1 MAKKLNKINLDKLP
15 YVYYDTL
22 VIDDNSNQLVF
33 ISLIDNAKALKKY
46 KHELNRKNTLL
57 VSEASCYVST
67 SRNCFNIF
75 SRKMPK
81 SDFSHLVA
89 SRKDLCERT
98 NKEGNELLTSYIY
111 VDNDNLFEDKLYDK
125 LYKHTS
131 IPILKEWISYIRT
144 QCSARGYLKELS
156 VYTAKEEKPFRVYR
170 LRISTEQLLEVVQN
184 GIRGNE
190 ISINDV
196 HESSDL
202 MKYTEGLDAYL
213 NIFGDT
219 LANKIQESFV
229 PKFIPDEDEY
239 TTEVNNYD
247 DSCFHNGIE
256 LYPAQKN
263 AIQACVNNLKKSN
276 VALLIAEMGTGKT
289 AMGAGIAYADFG
301 RKNGLT
307 ASVLCPS
314 HLVEKWK
321 REVERLVP
329 NAKGYIIKNIADL
342 KAIESKI
349 KNPGK
354 LENSF
359 LIMSKESAKFS
370 YELRPGAIWSKSKKT
385 FVCPE
390 CGQPLKKRE
399 RHGTG
404 RHKYDV
410 LVPFTKEDFLEKKQH
425 NLYCSNKV
433 RKLDR
438 KTNKWTEELC
448 GCNLWV
454 PVNKTDENT
463 DWIKLGKAGWVT
475 KDHVE
480 TIVEK
485 LSAKE
490 KLSKKESE
498 LFARALDA
506 QEALEDGDPNRG
518 LKAPRK
524 YSVAKYIREKYKG
537 FFDYCICD
545 ELHLFKGDS
554 QQGEAMANLAEAS
567 KKFIGLTGTLL
578 NGYADGLFY
587 ILYRICPRLMQKEGY
602 DYTDEF
608 AFMNDFGVI
617 KRTTTTPITNGRY
630 GNAGPS
636 TDKRLPGVSPI
647 VFTKFLLENAVF
659 LSLSDM
665 EGGLPKY
672 EEIPLEIE
680 MDNDLRYSYEQVSQ
694 SFRNQCGWQSEN
706 GAKVLGSMV
715 QTLSIYP
722 DMPYDIPDLRHPD
735 TDEVLVHVPEL
746 DRDVVRNKEQALLEL
761 VQRKVEAGEK
771 VLVYCQWTNK
781 TDVQQKLNK
790 LLKANGI
797 KSVVMTS
804 KQSADTREEWIENQL
819 EKGAQVLICNPS
831 LVETGLDLL
840 SFTTIVFYQLG
851 YNLFTLRQA
860 SRRSWRLSQEK
871 DIEVYFMYY
880 KNTIQEQAISLMAT
894 KLQASMAI
902 EGKFSEEGLRAMSNN
917 EDLLTQIANSVVE
930 GIKDTVETKSFV
942 VERSERVH
950 DTSRERTP
958 YDKLLVKP
966 NKALVLDFMKCKE
979 KLEIPKVRNKTL
991 SSYASDLSKVFN
1003 I

>member
-1 MAKKLNKINLDKLP
+1 MSKKLNKINLDKLP

-33 ISLIDNAKALKKY
+33 VSLIDNSKVLKKY
-46 KHELNRKNTLL
+46 KHELNKRNNFL
-57 VSEASCYVST
+57 VSEASCYVT
-67 SRNCFNIF
+67 TERNSFNIH
-75 SRKMPK
+75 SKKMPK
-81 SDFSHLVA
+81 SDFSHLIA
-89 SRKDLCERT
+89 NRKDACERT

-111 VDNDNLFEDKLYDK
+111 VNDDNLFEDKIYDK
-125 LYKHTS
+125 LYKNTS
-131 IPILKEWISYIRT
+131 IPILKEWITYIRT
-144 QCSARGYLKELS
+144 QSTARGYLRELS
-156 VYTAKEEKPFRVYR
+156 VYTAKDVKPFRVYR
-170 LRISTEQLLEVVQN
+170 LRISTEQLLEIVQN
-184 GIRGNE
+184 GIKDHD
-190 ISINDV
+190 ISINNV

-202 MKYTEGLDAYL
+202 MKYTDGLDAYL

-219 LANKIQESFV
+219 LAKKIQESFV

-239 TTEVNNYD
+239 TQEVNNYD

-301 RKNGLT
+301 RKTGLT
-307 ASVLCPS
+307 SSVLCPS

-329 NAKGYIIKNIADL
+329 NAKGYIIKNISDL

-349 KNPGK
+349 KNPNK

-390 CGQPLKKRE
+390 CGQVLEKKE
-399 RHGTG
+399 KHGVGRG
-404 RHKYDV
+404 RHDV
-410 LVPFTKEDFLEKKQH
+410 NVPFTKEDFLEKKQY
-425 NLYCSNKV
+425 NLCCNNKV
-433 RKLDR
+433 KKLDK
-438 KTNKWTEELC
+438 KTNTWKEEKC

-454 PVNKTDENT
+454 PVNRTDEDT

-475 KDHVE
+475 KDYVNN
-480 TIVEK
+480 IVNT
-485 LSAKE
+485 LSIKNR
-490 KLSKKESE
+490 LNRKESE

-506 QEALEDGDPNRG
+506 QEALEDGEPNRG

-524 YSVAKYIREKYKG
+524 YSVAKYIREKYNG

-587 ILYRICPRLMQKEGY
+587 ILYRICPKLMQKEGY
-602 DYTDEF
+602 EYNNEF

-617 KRTTTTPITNGRY
+617 KRTTTTPITNGRQ
-630 GNAGPS
+630 GNTGPS
-636 TDKRLPGVSPI
+636 VDKRLPGVSPI

-680 MDNDLRYSYEQVSQ
+680 MDDDLRYAYEQVTE
-694 SFRNQCGWQSEN
+694 SFRSQCGWRSEN
-706 GAKVLGSMV
+706 GSKVLGSMV

-722 DMPYDIPDLRHPD
+722 DMPYDIPDIVNPENN
-735 TDEVLVHVPEL
+735 EVLIRMPEL
-746 DRDVVRNKEQALLEL
+746 DRNELRNKERELLEL
-761 VQRKVEAGEK
+761 VQKKVDAGEK
-771 VLVYCQWTNK
+771 VLIYCQWTNK

-790 LLKANGI
+790 LLKANNI
-797 KSVVMTS
+797 KSVIMTS

-840 SFTTIVFYQLG
+840 SFTTIIFYQLG

-860 SRRSWRLSQEK
+860 SRRSWRLSQDK

-880 KNTIQEQAISLMAT
+880 KSTIQEKAISLMAT

-930 GIKDTVETKSFV
+930 GIKDTVETKTFV

-950 DTSRERTP
+950 DTTRQRIP

-966 NKALVLDFMKCKE
+966 TKALVLDFMKNKE
-979 KLEIPKVRNKTL
+979 ELKIPKVRNKTL
-991 SSYASDLSKVFN
+991 STYASDLSKVFN